1 MTVRN
6 LDEKKLEETISKL
19 KFLIHDIW
27 KDQNLVDASVPSY
40 LTVNIKTE
48 NAKKLAQMIKKIEN
62 INLIKNFYIKEFNK
76 NNAIIKIKYLVK
88 SKVKN
93 VFLDNGFILKNKDNE
108 WSLILRG

>member
-1 MTVRN
+1 MK
-6 LDEKKLEETISKL
+6 KKLEKKQFQL

-76 NNAIIKIKYLVK
+76 NNATIKIKYLGKIK
-88 SKVKN
+88 SLKN

-108 WSLILRG
+108 WSSILRG

>member
-1 MTVRN
+1 MKKKVR
-6 LDEKKLEETISKL
+6 EETISKL

-76 NNAIIKIKYLVK
+76 NNATIKIKYLGKIK
-88 SKVKN
+88 SLKN